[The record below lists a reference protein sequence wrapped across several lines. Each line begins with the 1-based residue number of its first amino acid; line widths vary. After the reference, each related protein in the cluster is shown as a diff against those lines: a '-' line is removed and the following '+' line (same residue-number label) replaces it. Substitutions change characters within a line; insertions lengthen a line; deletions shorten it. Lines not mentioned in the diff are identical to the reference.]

1 MSEHPEKGQTGQGH
15 IQDRV
20 RDSVP
25 FDDDFCDN
33 RFADSR

>member
-25 FDDDFCDN
+25 FDDFCDN